1 MTTMEI
7 ISNIA
12 LITINATLFH
22 QLVAFLI
29 FLFIINRI
37 MFRPLRSVMAE
48 RDDIIE
54 KIKLDTT
61 DAGETI
67 DRLNKDLKEREA
79 EVRKEAFKVQHEL
92 EEKGKQESAEIMK
105 STLQEIEVLKD
116 KNEATVNAQ
125 IMEAK
130 KDLQKES
137 EALAL
142 NIMEKLLDRRLA
154 S

>member
-1 MTTMEI
+1 MEI

-61 DAGETI
+61 NAGKTI
-67 DRLNKDLKEREA
+67 ERLNDELRERESKI
-79 EVRKEAFKVQHEL
+79 RREAQKVQHEL
-92 EEKGKQESAEIMK
+92 EEKGKLESAEILK
-105 STLQEIEVLKD
+105 STLQEIELLKD
-116 KNEATVNAQ
+116 KNEAHVKAQ
-125 IMEAK
+125 IMEARK
-130 KDLQKES
+130 NLQKES
-137 EALAL
+137 NALTL
-142 NIMEKLLDRRLA
+142 NIMEKLLDRRLV

>member
-1 MTTMEI
+1 MEI

-48 RDDIIE
+48 RDDVIE

-61 DAGETI
+61 NAGDTI
-67 DRLNKDLKEREA
+67 ERLCDELKERESK
-79 EVRKEAFKVQHEL
+79 VRKEALKVQYEL
-92 EEKGKQESAEIMK
+92 EEKGKQESAEILK
-105 STLQEIEVLKD
+105 STLQEIELLKD
-116 KNEATVNAQ
+116 KNEANVNAQ
-125 IMEAK
+125 IMEARK
-130 KDLQKES
+130 ALQKES
-137 EALAL
+137 DALAL
-142 NIMEKLLDRRLA
+142 NIMEKLLDRRLV

>member
-1 MTTMEI
+1 MEI

-48 RDDIIE
+48 RDSVIE

-61 DAGETI
+61 NAGHTI
-67 DRLNKDLKEREA
+67 ERLNDGLKKRESK
-79 EVRKEAFKVQHEL
+79 VRKEALKVQHEL
-92 EEKGKQESAEIMK
+92 EEKGKQESDEILK
-105 STLQEIEVLKD
+105 STLQEIELLKD
-116 KNEATVNAQ
+116 KNEAHVKAQ
-125 IMEAK
+125 IMEAR

-137 EALAL
+137 DALAL

>member
-1 MTTMEI
+1 MEL

-48 RDDIIE
+48 RDDVIE

-61 DAGETI
+61 NAGETI
-67 DRLNKDLKEREA
+67 ERLKNELNERESK
-79 EVRKEAFKVQHEL
+79 VRKEALKVQHEL
-92 EEKGKQESAEIMK
+92 EEKGKQESAEILK
-105 STLQEIEVLKD
+105 STLQEIESLKD
-116 KNEATVNAQ
+116 KNEATINAQ

-137 EALAL
+137 DALAL
-142 NIMEKLLDRRLA
+142 NIMEKLLDRRLV

>member
-1 MTTMEI
+1 MEI

-48 RDDIIE
+48 RDDMIE

-61 DAGETI
+61 NAGETI
-67 DRLNKDLKEREA
+67 ERLNNELKERESK
-79 EVRKEAFKVQHEL
+79 VRKEALKIQNEL
-92 EEKGKQESAEIMK
+92 EEKGKQESDEILK
-105 STLQEIEVLKD
+105 STLQEIELLKD
-116 KNEATVNAQ
+116 KNEAAINAQ
-125 IMEAK
+125 IMKAK

-142 NIMEKLLDRRLA
+142 NIMEKLLDRRLV

>member
-1 MTTMEI
+1 MEI

-48 RDDIIE
+48 RVGLIE

-61 DAGETI
+61 NAGNTI
-67 DRLNKDLKEREA
+67 ERLSDELKERESK
-79 EVRKEAFKVQHEL
+79 VRQEALKVQHEL
-92 EEKGKQESAEIMK
+92 EEKGKKESAEILK
-105 STLQEIEVLKD
+105 STLQEIELLKD
-116 KNEATVNAQ
+116 KNEAHVKAQ
-125 IMEAK
+125 IMEAR

-137 EALAL
+137 DALAL

-154 S
+154 

>member
-12 LITINATLFH
+12 LITINATLLH
-22 QLVAFLI
+22 QLIAFLI

-48 RDDIIE
+48 REGMIE
-54 KIKLDTT
+54 TIKLDTVN
-61 DAGETI
+61 AGETI
-67 DRLNKDLKEREA
+67 ERLNNELKERESK
-79 EVRKEAFKVQHEL
+79 VRKEALKIQHEL
-92 EEKGKQESAEIMK
+92 EEKGKQESAEILK
-105 STLQEIEVLKD
+105 STLNEIELLRD
-116 KNEATVNAQ
+116 KNEAAINAQ
-125 IMEAK
+125 IMEAR

-137 EALAL
+137 DALAL
-142 NIMEKLLDRRLA
+142 NIMEKLLDRRLV

>member
-1 MTTMEI
+1 MEI

-22 QLVAFLI
+22 QLIAFLI

-48 RDDIIE
+48 RNGVIE
-54 KIKLDTT
+54 RIKLDTT
-61 DAGETI
+61 TAGDTLE
-67 DRLNKDLKEREA
+67 RLNDELKERESK
-79 EVRKEAFKVQHEL
+79 VRKEALKVQHEL
-92 EEKGKQESAEIMK
+92 EEKGSQQSAEIMK
-105 STLQEIEVLKD
+105 STLQEIELLKN
-116 KNEATVNAQ
+116 KNEAHIKAQ
-125 IMEAK
+125 IMEARK
-130 KDLQKES
+130 HLQKES
-137 EALAL
+137 ETLAL

>member
-1 MTTMEI
+1 MEI

-48 RDDIIE
+48 RDDVIE

-61 DAGETI
+61 NAGDTI
-67 DRLNKDLKEREA
+67 ERLCDELKERESK
-79 EVRKEAFKVQHEL
+79 VRKEALKVQHEL
-92 EEKGKQESAEIMK
+92 EEKGKQESAEILK
-105 STLQEIEVLKD
+105 STLQEIELLKD

-142 NIMEKLLDRRLA
+142 NIMEKLLDRRLV

>member
-1 MTTMEI
+1 MEI

-22 QLVAFLI
+22 QLIAFLI

-48 RDDIIE
+48 RNGVIE

-61 DAGETI
+61 TAGDTLE
-67 DRLNKDLKEREA
+67 RLNDELKERESK
-79 EVRKEAFKVQHEL
+79 VRREALKVQHEL
-92 EEKGKQESAEIMK
+92 EEKGNQQSAEILK
-105 STLQEIEVLKD
+105 STLEEIEMLKSE
-116 KNEATVNAQ
+116 NEAHVKAQ
-125 IMEAK
+125 ILEARK
-130 KDLQKES
+130 HLQKES
-137 EALAL
+137 ETLAL

>member
-1 MTTMEI
+1 MEI

-48 RDDIIE
+48 REGMIE
-54 KIKLDTT
+54 KIKLDTM

-67 DRLNKDLKEREA
+67 ERLKNELKERES
-79 EVRKEAFKVQHEL
+79 EVRIEALKVQHEL
-92 EEKGKQESAEIMK
+92 EEKGKQESAEILK
-105 STLQEIEVLKD
+105 STLQEIELLKD
-116 KNEATVNAQ
+116 KNEATINAQ

>member
-1 MTTMEI
+1 MEI

-37 MFRPLRSVMAE
+37 MFRPLRSVMTE
-48 RDDIIE
+48 RDGVIE

-61 DAGETI
+61 NAGDTLE
-67 DRLNKDLKEREA
+67 RLNDELKERESK
-79 EVRKEAFKVQHEL
+79 VRKEALKVQHEL
-92 EEKGKQESAEIMK
+92 EEKGKQESAEILK
-105 STLQEIEVLKD
+105 STLQEIELLKE
-116 KNEATVNAQ
+116 KNEAHVKAQ
-125 IMEAK
+125 IMEARK
-130 KDLQKES
+130 ALQKES
-137 EALAL
+137 DALAL

>member
-1 MTTMEI
+1 MEI
-7 ISNIA
+7 ISTIA

-48 RDDIIE
+48 RYGVIE

-61 DAGETI
+61 NAGDTI
-67 DRLNKDLKEREA
+67 ARLNDELKERESK
-79 EVRKEAFKVQHEL
+79 VRKEALKIQHEL
-92 EEKGKQESAEIMK
+92 EKKGNQESAEILK
-105 STLQEIEVLKD
+105 STLQEIELLKD
-116 KNEATVNAQ
+116 KNEANVKAQ
-125 IMEAK
+125 IMEARK
-130 KDLQKES
+130 HLQKES
-137 EALAL
+137 DALAL
-142 NIMEKLLDRRLA
+142 NIMEKLLDRRLV

>member
-1 MTTMEI
+1 MEI

-48 RDDIIE
+48 RDDVIE

-61 DAGETI
+61 NAGDTI
-67 DRLNKDLKEREA
+67 ERLNHELKEKESK
-79 EVRKEAFKVQHEL
+79 VRKEALKVQHEL
-92 EEKGKQESAEIMK
+92 EEKGKHESAEILK
-105 STLQEIEVLKD
+105 STLQEIELLKD
-116 KNEATVNAQ
+116 KNEANVNAQ
-125 IMEAK
+125 IMEARK
-130 KDLQKES
+130 ALQKES
-137 EALAL
+137 DALAL
-142 NIMEKLLDRRLA
+142 NIMEKLLDRRLV

>member
-1 MTTMEI
+1 MEI

-61 DAGETI
+61 NAGKTI
-67 DRLNKDLKEREA
+67 ERLIDELRERESKI
-79 EVRKEAFKVQHEL
+79 RREAQKVQHEL
-92 EEKGKQESAEIMK
+92 EEKGKLESAEILK
-105 STLQEIEVLKD
+105 STLQEIELLKD
-116 KNEATVNAQ
+116 KNEAHVKAQ
-125 IMEAK
+125 IMEARK
-130 KDLQKES
+130 NLQKES
-137 EALAL
+137 NALTL
-142 NIMEKLLDRRLA
+142 NIMEKLLDRRLV

>member
-1 MTTMEI
+1 MEI

-48 RDDIIE
+48 RDDVIE

-61 DAGETI
+61 NAGNTI
-67 DRLNKDLKEREA
+67 ERLNDELRERESK
-79 EVRKEAFKVQHEL
+79 VRREALKVQHEL
-92 EEKGKQESAEIMK
+92 EEKGKQESAEILK
-105 STLQEIEVLKD
+105 STLQEIELLKD
-116 KNEATVNAQ
+116 KNEAHVKAQ
-125 IMEAK
+125 IMEARK
-130 KDLQKES
+130 NLQKES
-137 EALAL
+137 DALTL
-142 NIMEKLLDRRLA
+142 NIMEKLLDRRLV

>member
-1 MTTMEI
+1 MEI

-61 DAGETI
+61 NAGETI

-125 IMEAK
+125 IMKAK

-142 NIMEKLLDRRLA
+142 NIMEKLLDRRLV

>member
-1 MTTMEI
+1 MEI

-48 RDDIIE
+48 RDGVID

-61 DAGETI
+61 QAG
-67 DRLNKDLKEREA
+67 DRLVRLNDELKEREA
-79 EVRKEAFKVQHEL
+79 TVRNEALKIQHEL
-92 EEKGKQESAEIMK
+92 EEKGNEESAEILK

-116 KNEATVNAQ
+116 KNEATVKAQ
-125 IMEAK
+125 IVEARK
-130 KDLQKES
+130 HLQKES

-142 NIMEKLLDRRLA
+142 NIMEKLLGRRLV

>member
-1 MTTMEI
+1 
-7 ISNIA
+7 
-12 LITINATLFH
+12 
-22 QLVAFLI
+22 
-29 FLFIINRI
+29 
-37 MFRPLRSVMAE
+37 MAE

-61 DAGETI
+61 NAGETI
-67 DRLNKDLKEREA
+67 DRLNKDLKERES

-116 KNEATVNAQ
+116 KNEAIVNAQ

-142 NIMEKLLDRRLA
+142 NIMEKLLDRRLV

>member
-1 MTTMEI
+1 MEI

-48 RDDIIE
+48 RDDVIE

-61 DAGETI
+61 NAGETI
-67 DRLNKDLKEREA
+67 ERLNNELKERESK
-79 EVRKEAFKVQHEL
+79 VRKEALKIQNEL
-92 EEKGKQESAEIMK
+92 EEKGKQESAEILK

-116 KNEATVNAQ
+116 KNEAAINAQ
-125 IMEAK
+125 IMKAK

-142 NIMEKLLDRRLA
+142 NIMEKLLDRRLV

>member
-1 MTTMEI
+1 MEI

-67 DRLNKDLKEREA
+67 DRLNKDLKERES

-142 NIMEKLLDRRLA
+142 NIMEKLLDRRLV

>member
-142 NIMEKLLDRRLA
+142 NIMEKLLDRRLV

>member
-1 MTTMEI
+1 MEI

-48 RDDIIE
+48 RDGVIE

-61 DAGETI
+61 NAGDTI
-67 DRLNKDLKEREA
+67 ERLCDELKERESR
-79 EVRKEAFKVQHEL
+79 VRKEAFKVQHEL
-92 EEKGKQESAEIMK
+92 EEKGKQESAEILK
-105 STLQEIEVLKD
+105 STLQEIELLKD
-116 KNEATVNAQ
+116 KNEANVNAQ
-125 IMEAK
+125 IMEARK
-130 KDLQKES
+130 ALQKES
-137 EALAL
+137 DALAL
-142 NIMEKLLDRRLA
+142 NIMEKLLDRRLV

>member
-1 MTTMEI
+1 MEI

-48 RDDIIE
+48 RENMIE
-54 KIKLDTT
+54 KIKLDTM

-67 DRLNKDLKEREA
+67 ERLKNELKERESK
-79 EVRKEAFKVQHEL
+79 VRKEALKVQHEL
-92 EEKGKQESAEIMK
+92 EEKGKQESAEILK
-105 STLQEIEVLKD
+105 STLQEIELLKD
-116 KNEATVNAQ
+116 KNEATINAQ

-142 NIMEKLLDRRLA
+142 NIMEKLLDRRLV